1 MNISF
6 KQATVEHIDVIFDWL
21 AKPHMIEFWDNSQE
35 HKDDIRCF
43 INSKKESIYYN
54 GIYTYWIGFID
65 DIPYSFFLTSEI
77 SSSQSNI
84 PELHRKYLSIVGKT
98 ITIDFGIGNE
108 DFLGKGL
115 SSITLESFIGFYH
128 NDVDQVVD
136 TFLLIQIKRIH
147 VLNMSIVKLDLK

>member
-6 KQATVEHIDVIFDWL
+6 KKVAVEHTDVIFDWL

-108 DFLGKGL
+108 DFLGKNDL
-115 SSITLESFIGFYH
+115 RLLPSTLI
-128 NDVDQVVD
+128 
-136 TFLLIQIKRIH
+136 LLIQRKIIAMCLPLEFYFLDNFPSFQLH
-147 VLNMSIVKLDLK
+147 LLNFL